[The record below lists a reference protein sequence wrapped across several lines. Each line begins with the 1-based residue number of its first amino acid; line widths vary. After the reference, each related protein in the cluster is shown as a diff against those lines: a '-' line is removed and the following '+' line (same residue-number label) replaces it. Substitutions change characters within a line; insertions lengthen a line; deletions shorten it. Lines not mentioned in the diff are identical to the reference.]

1 MYDYGYEIYKL
12 LQTINGKLDTVISHL
27 STVSTNSG
35 TISANTSDG
44 LTVLQNVQTAIIQ
57 FFAKF
62 DWSVLYGALAVIVL
76 CSIVNSFLKR
86 GWLN

>member
-1 MYDYGYEIYKL
+1 MYDSYEVIRL
-12 LQTINGKLDTVISHL
+12 LQAISGKLDTVISHFT
-27 STVSTNSG
+27 TVSSNSG
-35 TISANTSDG
+35 TISANTSDC
-44 LTVLQNVQTAIIQ
+44 LFVLQNVQTAISQ
-57 FFAKF
+57 FFGKF

>member
-1 MYDYGYEIYKL
+1 MYDSYEVIRL
-12 LQTINGKLDTVISHL
+12 LQAISGKLDTVISHITTI
-27 STVSTNSG
+27 SSNSG

-44 LTVLQNVQTAIIQ
+44 ITVLQNLQTSISQ
-57 FFAKF
+57 FFGKF
-62 DWSVLYGALAVIVL
+62 DWSILYGALAVIVL

>member
-1 MYDYGYEIYKL
+1 MYDSYEVIKL
-12 LQTINGKLDTVISHL
+12 LQAISGKLDTVLSHL
-27 STVSTNSG
+27 TTLSSNSG
-35 TISANTSDG
+35 SISANTSDS
-44 LTVLQNVQTAIIQ
+44 LIVLQNVQTALSH
-57 FFAKF
+57 FFGKF

>member
-1 MYDYGYEIYKL
+1 MYDSYEVIRL
-12 LQTINGKLDTVISHL
+12 LQAISGKLDTVISHIT
-27 STVSTNSG
+27 TVSSNSG
-35 TISANTSDG
+35 TISANTSDC
-44 LTVLQNVQTAIIQ
+44 LIVLQNVQTAISQ

-76 CSIVNSFLKR
+76 CSIVNSFIKR

>member
-1 MYDYGYEIYKL
+1 MYDSYEVIRL
-12 LQTINGKLDTVISHL
+12 LQAISGKLDTVISHIT
-27 STVSTNSG
+27 TVSSNSS

-44 LTVLQNVQTAIIQ
+44 LIVLQNVQTAISQ
-57 FFAKF
+57 FFGKF

>member
-1 MYDYGYEIYKL
+1 MYDSYEVIRL
-12 LQTINGKLDTVISHL
+12 LQAISGKLDTVISHIT
-27 STVSTNSG
+27 TVSANSN

-44 LTVLQNVQTAIIQ
+44 LTVLQSVQTAISQ
-57 FFAKF
+57 FFGRF
-62 DWSVLYGALAVIVL
+62 DWTVLYGALAVIVL

>member
-1 MYDYGYEIYKL
+1 MYDSYDVIRL
-12 LQTINGKLDTVISHL
+12 LQAISGKLDTVISHIT
-27 STVSTNSG
+27 TVSNNSG

-44 LTVLQNVQTAIIQ
+44 LTVLQNVQTSIVQ
-57 FFAKF
+57 FFGKF

>member
-1 MYDYGYEIYKL
+1 MYDYSREIYEIL
-12 LQTINGKLDTVISHL
+12 RVINGKLDTMISHL
-27 STVSTNSG
+27 STVSSNSG

-44 LTVLQNVQTAIIQ
+44 LTVLQNVYIAISQ
-57 FFAKF
+57 FFGKF

-76 CSIVNSFLKR
+76 CSIVNSFIKR

>member
-1 MYDYGYEIYKL
+1 MYDSYEVIRL
-12 LQTINGKLDTVISHL
+12 LQAISGKLDTVISHL
-27 STVSTNSG
+27 TTVSSNSG
-35 TISANTSDG
+35 IISTNTSDC
-44 LTVLQNVQTAIIQ
+44 LSVLQNVQTAISQ
-57 FFAKF
+57 FFGKF

>member
-1 MYDYGYEIYKL
+1 MYDTYEVVKL
-12 LQTINGKLDTVISHL
+12 LQAISGKLDTVISHL
-27 STVSTNSG
+27 TTLSSNSS
-35 TISANTSDG
+35 TISANSSDG
-44 LTVLQNVQTAIIQ
+44 LTVLQNVQIALTQ
-57 FFAKF
+57 FFGKF

>member
-1 MYDYGYEIYKL
+1 MYDTYEVVKL
-12 LQTINGKLDTVISHL
+12 LQAISGKLDTVLSHL
-27 STVSTNSG
+27 STLSSNSG

-44 LTVLQNVQTAIIQ
+44 LTVLQNVQTAISQ
-57 FFAKF
+57 FFGKF
-62 DWSVLYGALAVIVL
+62 DWTVLYGALAVIVL

>member
-1 MYDYGYEIYKL
+1 MYDSYEVIRL
-12 LQTINGKLDTVISHL
+12 LQAISGKLDTVISHISTL
-27 STVSTNSG
+27 SSNSG

-44 LTVLQNVQTAIIQ
+44 LSVLQSLQTSISQ
-57 FFAKF
+57 FFGKF
-62 DWSVLYGALAVIVL
+62 DWSVLYGALAVLFL

>member
-1 MYDYGYEIYKL
+1 MYDSYEVIRL
-12 LQTINGKLDTVISHL
+12 LQAISGKLDTVISHIT
-27 STVSTNSG
+27 TVSSNSG

-44 LTVLQNVQTAIIQ
+44 LTVLQNVQTAIVQ
-57 FFAKF
+57 FFGKF

>member
-1 MYDYGYEIYKL
+1 MYDSYEVIRL
-12 LQTINGKLDTVISHL
+12 LQAISGKLDTVISHISTL
-27 STVSTNSG
+27 SSNSG

-44 LTVLQNVQTAIIQ
+44 LTVLQSLQTSISQ
-57 FFAKF
+57 FFGKF
-62 DWSVLYGALAVIVL
+62 DWSVLYGALAVLVL

>member
-1 MYDYGYEIYKL
+1 MYDSYEVIRL
-12 LQTINGKLDTVISHL
+12 LQAISGKLDTVISHITTI
-27 STVSTNSG
+27 SSNSG

-44 LTVLQNVQTAIIQ
+44 LTVLQNVQTAISQ
-57 FFAKF
+57 FFSKF
-62 DWSVLYGALAVIVL
+62 DWTVLYGALAVIVL

>member
-1 MYDYGYEIYKL
+1 MYDSYEVIRL
-12 LQTINGKLDTVISHL
+12 LQAISGKLDTVISHISTL
-27 STVSTNSG
+27 SSNSG

-44 LTVLQNVQTAIIQ
+44 LSVLQSLQTSISQ
-57 FFAKF
+57 FFGKF
-62 DWSVLYGALAVIVL
+62 DWSVLYGALAVLVL

>member
-1 MYDYGYEIYKL
+1 MYDSYEVIKL
-12 LQTINGKLDTVISHL
+12 LQAISGKLDIVISHL
-27 STVSTNSG
+27 STVSSNSG

-44 LTVLQNVQTAIIQ
+44 LTVLQNVQSAIVQ
-57 FFAKF
+57 FFGRF

>member
-1 MYDYGYEIYKL
+1 MYDSYEVIRL
-12 LQTINGKLDTVISHL
+12 LQAISGKLDTVISHL
-27 STVSTNSG
+27 TTVSANSN

-44 LTVLQNVQTAIIQ
+44 LTVLQNVQTAISQ
-57 FFAKF
+57 FFGKF

>member
-1 MYDYGYEIYKL
+1 MYDSYEVIRL
-12 LQTINGKLDTVISHL
+12 LQNISGKLDTVISHL
-27 STVSTNSG
+27 TTVSSNSG
-35 TISANTSDG
+35 TISANTSDC
-44 LTVLQNVQTAIIQ
+44 LTVLQNVQTSIVQ
-57 FFAKF
+57 FFGKF

>member
-1 MYDYGYEIYKL
+1 MYDSYEVIRL
-12 LQTINGKLDTVISHL
+12 LQAISGKLDTVISHITTI
-27 STVSTNSG
+27 SSNSG

-44 LTVLQNVQTAIIQ
+44 LTVLENVQTAISQ
-57 FFAKF
+57 FFSKF
-62 DWSVLYGALAVIVL
+62 DWTVLYGALAVIVL

>member
-1 MYDYGYEIYKL
+1 MYDTYEVIRL
-12 LQTINGKLDTVISHL
+12 LQAISGKLDTVISHINTI
-27 STVSTNSG
+27 SSNSG
-35 TISANTSDG
+35 TISSNISDC
-44 LTVLQNVQTAIIQ
+44 LIVLQDVKTAIFQ
-57 FFAKF
+57 FFGKF